1 MIKAEVVFNGDEI
14 LVNDNWWIWIQGN
27 QFLPQNYNYHVSEK
41 FDVLEQAISYC
52 LQQPPK

>member
-27 QFLPQNYNYHVSEK
+27 QFLPQNYNYNVSEK
-41 FDVLEQAISYC
+41 FDVLEQAIAYC
-52 LQQPPK
+52 MEQSK